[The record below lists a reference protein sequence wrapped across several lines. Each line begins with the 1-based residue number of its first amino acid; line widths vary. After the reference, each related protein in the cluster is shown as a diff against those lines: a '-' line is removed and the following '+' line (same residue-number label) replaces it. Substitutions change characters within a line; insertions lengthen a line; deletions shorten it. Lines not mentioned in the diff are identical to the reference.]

1 MLPPCGRCRQVL
13 LDLHPGLR
21 VILGAGGT
29 LRAVPVADLLP
40 ERYVRSASD

>member
-1 MLPPCGRCRQVL
+1 MTPQ
-13 LDLHPGLR
+13 DLALA
-21 VILGAGGT
+21 LGSGGA